1 MLTWIIIRASTPS
14 YTCSTWGY
22 SSPWFSAATRS
33 QCYLEPS
40 PSGRPWSPQKH
51 RGLSVKN
58 GDSPDCFP
66 FTQHLK
72 RTPNFS
78 LLQLQSSVQSF
89 SLLSTFCVMTS
100 SWGKELRGWVWGEG
114 LFFSGKPNCRMQHI
128 LSLAAFHTSP
138 RGSWRAQAG
147 VRRYQLTSTLPEHI
161 FAHTQWHTA
170 CTTADLRG
178 PKEVLGW
185 QLREYLVS
193 SERCYKAEY
202 LTNE

>member
-1 MLTWIIIRASTPS
+1 MLTWIIIWASIPS

-22 SSPWFSAATRS
+22 SSPWFSAAIRA

-51 RGLSVKN
+51 RGLSVKMEMA
-58 GDSPDCFP
+58 
-66 FTQHLK
+66 QIA
-72 RTPNFS
+72 FS
-78 LLQLQSSVQSF
+78 LHNISRGLWTSLFCSYSQVCSSL

-128 LSLAAFHTSP
+128 LSLAAFLTSP

-147 VRRYQLTSTLPEHI
+147 VRRYQLNSSVPEHI
-161 FAHTQWHTA
+161 
-170 CTTADLRG
+170 
-178 PKEVLGW
+178 
-185 QLREYLVS
+185 
-193 SERCYKAEY
+193 
-202 LTNE
+202 LTHR